1 MPDGAQRATWQ
12 EYRQGW
18 HSVDG
23 EIIAEELVSLY
34 LNGQELATIMAT
46 PQHSDW
52 LAIGLLKNEGLID
65 SLQEVDH
72 VHIAAGGCCADVWLN
87 HSVPMPRRRILT
99 SGCGGGVTFDDPSL
113 GIEPL
118 QDNLRLDPETLYDLF
133 PRLHFPDSLHAR
145 ARGVHAAALS
155 DGRRILALVEDIGR
169 HNTLD
174 KLAGACLAQG
184 ISTRGHILLTTG
196 RISSEMLHKAARMGC
211 PLVASRNSPTSLA
224 VRMALAWNITLV
236 GYVRQRSMRVYAH
249 PERLQPAS
257 HGQALPAPAE
267 AEASRSG
274 PS

>member
-1 MPDGAQRATWQ
+1 MPDGAHRVSWQ
-12 EYRQGW
+12 EYQQGW
-18 HSVDG
+18 RSVEG
-23 EIIAEELVSLY
+23 EVIAEELVTLY
-34 LNGQELATIMAT
+34 LNGLELATIMAT
-46 PQHSDW
+46 PQHADW
-52 LAIGLLKNEGLID
+52 LALGLLKNEGLIE
-65 SLQEVDH
+65 SLDEVDH
-72 VHIAAGGCCADVWLN
+72 VHLAAGGCCVDVWLTR
-87 HSVPMPRRRILT
+87 SVAIPRRRIIT

-118 QDNLRLDPETLYDLF
+118 HDDLHLDPERLYDLF
-133 PRLHFPDSLHAR
+133 PCLHFPDSLHAR

-155 DGRRILALVEDIGR
+155 DGERILALVEDIGR

-174 KLAGACLAQG
+174 KLVGACLVRG
-184 ISTRGHILLTTG
+184 ISTRGRLLLATG

-249 PERLQPAS
+249 PERLQP
-257 HGQALPAPAE
+257 
-267 AEASRSG
+267 